1 MKNTFSIFLSDLKKL
16 VRSPLALAIAIGLC
30 FLPSLYAWFNIFS
43 NWDPYSN
50 TGNIK
55 IAVFSDDEGYILS
68 DGTYKNMGDD
78 VLKELEESS
87 SIDWTFVKSAD
98 ELTDGVESGKYY
110 AGLMIEHDFT
120 EKMYTVFDSDF
131 AHPSIKYYEN
141 EKKNAI
147 ATKITDTAVGTL
159 QTSINKKFIETVA
172 STIFENTNSVS
183 SGIDDRE
190 KVTTLRDK
198 LGSLRDNLI
207 TYSETIAALNDGNE
221 LLLNTLEES
230 GENIAELSLDI
241 SIASANFKNAQT
253 SFSAARTSLNSFS
266 IQLTNTLDGITL
278 SLNKISNDLSSAT
291 LASDT
296 QNAVNSLSKVSADTA
311 VILTQ
316 LRILKN
322 MLADN
327 ILSGSVSTGNNGG
340 DGTIIPS
347 ERPSIEIPAELPNL
361 ESAYITITVIEAS
374 VTQISNA
381 VAVLAQQSAGNGV
394 LTESMINNAISEI
407 TDVLE
412 SCSKQINDLKNTYNN
427 SLAPQLTNLNDS
439 IEQML
444 SNVNDITSSL
454 ESALNDAGLIITGVE
469 NTVGDATDSLVQ
481 VQEVLYRVIEK
492 LDNVINWMDTADDS
506 EKITMVTQ
514 FLGGDPE
521 TYGEFFGEPVNVVTE
536 AVYPVD
542 TYGSAVTPFYTILA
556 LWVGGTVLVSLI
568 KVHAQPVGLTGVK
581 SYHLFFGRY
590 LMFFVLGQLQAAIVV
605 WGDIHLLHCQVLNP
619 FLFWVVASIAS
630 FTFTL
635 LIFSLT
641 ISFGDIGK
649 AIAVI
654 VMILQI
660 AGSSGTFPIE
670 LLPQV
675 YQKIYI
681 FFPFPYAINAMR
693 ETVAGMYEATY
704 ITNLLELLIF
714 AVAALVIGL
723 VIRIPFVKLNHFV
736 EKRMED
742 TKMM

>member
-43 NWDPYSN
+43 NGDPYSN

-190 KVTTLRDK
+190 NVTTLRDK

-241 SIASANFKNAQT
+241 SIASDNFKNAQT

-266 IQLTNTLDGITL
+266 IQLTNTLDEITL

-296 QNAVNSLSKVSADTA
+296 QNAVNSLSKVSDDTA

-316 LRILKN
+316 LIILKN

-347 ERPSIEIPAELPNL
+347 ERPSIEISAELPNL

-394 LTESMINNAISEI
+394 LTESMINNVISEI

-412 SCSKQINDLKNTYNN
+412 SCSKQINDLKNSYNN

-444 SNVNDITSSL
+444 LNVNDIMSSL

-675 YQKIYI
+675 YQNIYI